1 MVCTEED
8 RMMRQ
13 VGDELRSNAPA
24 YDNSRFRVCTVW
36 APNRENF
43 TYHYVAGPR
52 GAANHMALPGPT
64 EGAMAALF
72 QEREADG
79 QWYDW
84 YSDEGMDLEE
94 CIEEGAELSA

>member
-1 MVCTEED
+1 
-8 RMMRQ
+8 MR
-13 VGDELRSNAPA
+13 VREIDGEMRTSPA
-24 YDNSRFRVCTVW
+24 SRDNSNFRVCTVW
-36 APNRENF
+36 SPGRENF
-43 TYHYVAGPR
+43 TYHYVAGPQQ
-52 GAANHMALPGPT
+52 AARHMRLPGPT

-94 CIEEGAELSA
+94 CVEEGVELSA

>member
-1 MVCTEED
+1 
-8 RMMRQ
+8 MMRQ

-52 GAANHMALPGPT
+52 GAANHMRLPGPT

-79 QWYDW
+79 TWYDW
-84 YSDEGMDLEE
+84 YHPEEGADLEE
-94 CIEEGAELSA
+94 CIEDGIELPV